1 MDEIPHGLNDDPTVK
16 TSEQI
21 SELAAALAAAQG
33 MMENAV
39 MNRVNPHF
47 KSKYADLA
55 AIFDAARKPLSAN
68 GLAIVQTI
76 GDGVLHTRLL
86 HTSGQWI
93 ASEHPLPM
101 SGRPQEIGSALTY
114 ARRYSL
120 SALIGIA
127 ADEDDDANAAKSK
140 NGNEGEQLN
149 SQQMEF
155 VWEKVREY
163 CDPDFQQE
171 WVDLLVK
178 SIGHD
183 TLAEVP
189 ASLFEMLRQK
199 IIAWPKSPGA
209 ASGKRNDGRDHRLR
223 TGHAGMVSGPR
234 WARSPRRAFTT
245 SSPPPNAAAITA
257 SRKNYHRRNGAPSG
271 SPARPTRPTV
281 APPWPMAAPV
291 RAGRRASAYAL
302 KSRRS
307 RSTEVGFVNHP
318 TIAHGRLPRPMGWS
332 AVMGWSR
339 SNARTRQHTHADRPC
354 SAARSRREYMRP
366 DAIPDG
372 VHRSASGAIWSTYRS
387 DVCRTNMQTAHLP
400 RHAR

>member
-1 MDEIPHGLNDDPTVK
+1 MK

-21 SELAAALAAAQG
+21 SELAAALAKAQS

-127 ADEDDDANAAKSK
+127 ADEDDDANAANRS
-140 NGNEGEQLN
+140 NGKDNTEKLLDAE
-149 SQQMEF
+149 QMEY
-155 VWEKVREY
+155 VWEKAREY
-163 CDPDFQQE
+163 CDPDVQQE
-171 WVDLLVK
+171 WIELLVK
-178 SIGHD
+178 TLGHD

-209 ASGKRNDGRDHRLR
+209 SKWK
-223 TGHAGMVSGPR
+223 T
-234 WARSPRRAFTT
+234 
-245 SSPPPNAAAITA
+245 
-257 SRKNYHRRNGAPSG
+257 
-271 SPARPTRPTV
+271 
-281 APPWPMAAPV
+281 
-291 RAGRRASAYAL
+291 
-302 KSRRS
+302 
-307 RSTEVGFVNHP
+307 
-318 TIAHGRLPRPMGWS
+318 
-332 AVMGWSR
+332 
-339 SNARTRQHTHADRPC
+339 Q
-354 SAARSRREYMRP
+354 
-366 DAIPDG
+366 
-372 VHRSASGAIWSTYRS
+372 
-387 DVCRTNMQTAHLP
+387 
-400 RHAR
+400 

>member
-1 MDEIPHGLNDDPTVK
+1 MK

-21 SELAAALAAAQG
+21 SELAAALAKAQG

-127 ADEDDDANAAKSK
+127 ADEDDDANAANRS
-140 NGNEGEQLN
+140 NGKDNTEKLLDAE
-149 SQQMEF
+149 QMEY
-155 VWEKVREY
+155 VWEKAREY
-163 CDPDFQQE
+163 CDPDVQQE
-171 WVDLLVK
+171 WIELLVK
-178 SIGHD
+178 TLGHD

-209 ASGKRNDGRDHRLR
+209 SKWK
-223 TGHAGMVSGPR
+223 T
-234 WARSPRRAFTT
+234 
-245 SSPPPNAAAITA
+245 
-257 SRKNYHRRNGAPSG
+257 
-271 SPARPTRPTV
+271 
-281 APPWPMAAPV
+281 
-291 RAGRRASAYAL
+291 
-302 KSRRS
+302 
-307 RSTEVGFVNHP
+307 
-318 TIAHGRLPRPMGWS
+318 
-332 AVMGWSR
+332 
-339 SNARTRQHTHADRPC
+339 Q
-354 SAARSRREYMRP
+354 
-366 DAIPDG
+366 
-372 VHRSASGAIWSTYRS
+372 
-387 DVCRTNMQTAHLP
+387 
-400 RHAR
+400 

>member
-1 MDEIPHGLNDDPTVK
+1 MK

-127 ADEDDDANAAKSK
+127 ADEDDDATGAEKAHRANGKPELLNA
-140 NGNEGEQLN
+140 E
-149 SQQMEF
+149 QMEY
-155 VWEKVREY
+155 VWEKAREY
-163 CDPDFQQE
+163 CDPDVQQE
-171 WVDLLVK
+171 WIELLVK
-178 SIGHD
+178 TLGHD
-183 TLAEVP
+183 NLAEVP
-189 ASLFEMLRQK
+189 ASLFDMLRQK
-199 IIAWPKSPGA
+199 IVAWPKSPGA
-209 ASGKRNDGRDHRLR
+209 AKWK
-223 TGHAGMVSGPR
+223 T
-234 WARSPRRAFTT
+234 
-245 SSPPPNAAAITA
+245 
-257 SRKNYHRRNGAPSG
+257 
-271 SPARPTRPTV
+271 
-281 APPWPMAAPV
+281 
-291 RAGRRASAYAL
+291 
-302 KSRRS
+302 
-307 RSTEVGFVNHP
+307 
-318 TIAHGRLPRPMGWS
+318 
-332 AVMGWSR
+332 
-339 SNARTRQHTHADRPC
+339 Q
-354 SAARSRREYMRP
+354 
-366 DAIPDG
+366 
-372 VHRSASGAIWSTYRS
+372 
-387 DVCRTNMQTAHLP
+387 
-400 RHAR
+400 